1 MPHEHRLHAFV
12 NHLLRKN
19 RPWKNLPRVKLNIVG
34 YLTNG
39 VHMLREHSFH
49 ETLVARGVR
58 GRERVL
64 KYFIELAV
72 FNLGWNVL
80 TLQEFLR

>member
-1 MPHEHRLHAFV
+1 
-12 NHLLRKN
+12 
-19 RPWKNLPRVKLNIVG
+19 
-34 YLTNG
+34 
-39 VHMLREHSFH
+39 MLREHSFH

-72 FNLGWNVL
+72 FNLGWDVL
-80 TLQEFLR
+80 TLQEFLRCGTFLGVVF